1 MSARRAACALA
12 IAASLGIS
20 GAASAAPLV
29 FDFNGVTLS
38 GSHGNGL
45 GATGGNTAIRNYMN
59 GVFNG
64 NGFSTSSVNVNGAL
78 ATATYN
84 GENHVKGPTL
94 GTSDGGVTHPGS
106 NDTFIINDNFNVY
119 GNGAASSF
127 SLSFTNFTVFSLSF
141 DWEIFPDATCPQG
154 SWCAGHP
161 GSANWPD
168 IELYADG
175 VLVWS
180 ALATTPAGGG
190 DPQAIGLS
198 GLLNLASGAHTLT
211 IVDWPAEVGIDNLR
225 ISGCANLPDNTPRGG
240 TNADSVTPPHCTPLE
255 TPEPP
260 SLALVALALWVAAAG
275 IGRARVTGARRPD

>member
-1 MSARRAACALA
+1 MPAAAP
-12 IAASLGIS
+12 
-20 GAASAAPLV
+20 AAPLL

-59 GVFNG
+59 GVLTS
-64 NGFSTSSVNVNGAL
+64 NGFGTSSVTVGGAL

-94 GTSDGGVTHPGS
+94 GTSDGGVAHAGS

-119 GNGAASSF
+119 GNGAQSSF
-127 SLSFTNFTVFSLSF
+127 TLNFTNFTIFSLSF
-141 DWEIFPDATCPQG
+141 DWEIFPDATCAQG
-154 SWCAGHP
+154 SWCANHP
-161 GSANWPD
+161 GQSANWPD

-180 ALATTPAGGG
+180 QLATTPVGGG

-198 GLLNLASGAHTLT
+198 GVLNFLTGVHTLT

-225 ISGCANLPDNTPRGG
+225 ISGCANQYETPRGG
-240 TNADSVTPPHCTPLE
+240 VGADSATQHCTPLE
-255 TPEPP
+255 TPEPS
-260 SLALVALALWVAAAG
+260 SLPLAALALWIAAAG
-275 IGRARVTGARRPD
+275 IGRARVTGAPRES

>member
-1 MSARRAACALA
+1 MAAP
-12 IAASLGIS
+12 
-20 GAASAAPLV
+20 AAPLL
-29 FDFNGVTLS
+29 FDFNGVALS

-45 GATGGNTAIRNYMN
+45 GATGGSTAIRNYMN
-59 GVFNG
+59 GVLAG
-64 NGFSTSSVNVNGAL
+64 NGFGTSSVTVSGAL

-94 GTSDGGVTHPGS
+94 GTSDGGTAHPGS

-119 GNGAASSF
+119 GNGASSSF
-127 SLSFTNFTVFSLSF
+127 TLNFSNFSIYSLSF
-141 DWEIFPDATCPQG
+141 DWEIFPDATCAQG

-161 GSANWPD
+161 GQSANWPD

-180 ALATTPAGGG
+180 ALATTPVGGG
-190 DPQAIGLS
+190 DPQATGLS
-198 GLLNLASGAHTLT
+198 GVLSFLAGVHTLT

-225 ISGCANLPDNTPRGG
+225 ISGCANPPRDTPRGG
-240 TNADSVTPPHCTPLE
+240 TAESVAPLCTPLE

-260 SLALVALALWVAAAG
+260 SLALVTLALWVAAAG
-275 IGRARVTGARRPD
+275 IGRARVNGAPRDD